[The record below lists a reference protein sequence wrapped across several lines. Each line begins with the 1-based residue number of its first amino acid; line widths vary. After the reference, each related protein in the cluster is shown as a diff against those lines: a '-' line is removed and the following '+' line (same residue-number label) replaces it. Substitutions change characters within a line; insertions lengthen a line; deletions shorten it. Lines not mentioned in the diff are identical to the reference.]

1 MFESL
6 ADGPQHLD
14 PGKVLVVGL
23 DQGPGRQS
31 RGSPVH
37 HVADRGDVLIPFF
50 AISPILFGN
59 LEALEFRILA
69 LLESPQLLVS
79 TDLEPELDD
88 HGSSRHQLVF
98 EIVDFGVG
106 PQPILLGA
114 ESLDS
119 FDQHP
124 TVPGAVEDGDATGT
138 RHMTPEAPQIGLS
151 AFLLGRRGNGNDLV
165 LAGVKGFDRAAYAA
179 PLASRIRPLEDH
191 DQRAALG
198 KPGIVG
204 QLEKPTLPM
213 GQFPLILLL
222 GQLLAEIAARAQQL
236 AHLRNPALIERA
248 QAALQRLRQD
258 KKELDRL
265 MAETI
270 AADPELQA
278 KAALLEGAP
287 GAGPVLVATLLAL
300 LPELGQLD
308 RRQIASLVGLAPVA
322 RDSGLMRGRR
332 VVQGGRK
339 EVRSALYMATLALSR
354 RASRFALA
362 YRALIAKGK
371 AKKLA
376 LVAVMRKLLVTLNA
390 IARSN
395 TPWREQP
402 LKAAA

>member
-1 MFESL
+1 MRQVVGVDVSKARLDACDPAGERRLSVANDAEGIAEL
-6 ADGPQHLD
+6 ARWLGPD
-14 PGKVLVVGL
+14 SLVVMEASGGYERLAHRLLTELGRKAAVVNALRVRQFAKASGL
-23 DQGPGRQS
+23 LAKTDRLDAAVIARYGAFARPAPT
-31 RGSPVH
+31 PVR
-37 HVADRGDVLIPFF
+37 AGAR
-50 AISPILFGN
+50 
-59 LEALEFRILA
+59 EALAELLA
-69 LLESPQLLVS
+69 Y
-79 TDLEPELDD
+79 
-88 HGSSRHQLVF
+88 
-98 EIVDFGVG
+98 
-106 PQPILLGA
+106 
-114 ESLDS
+114 
-119 FDQHP
+119 
-124 TVPGAVEDGDATGT
+124 
-138 RHMTPEAPQIGLS
+138 
-151 AFLLGRRGNGNDLV
+151 RR
-165 LAGVKGFDRAAYAA
+165 
-179 PLASRIRPLEDH
+179 
-191 DQRAALG
+191 
-198 KPGIVG
+198 
-204 QLEKPTLPM
+204 
-213 GQFPLILLL
+213 
-222 GQLLAEIAARAQQL
+222 QLLAEIAARAQQL